1 VITLEVA
8 TPDEWIRWRD
18 MRLSA
23 LIEAPEAFCSSLS
36 EWENQGEQVWR
47 NRLAD
52 VSVNFIALLDGTD
65 AGMVSAMASGEEVEL
80 LSMWVAP
87 FARGKGVGDQLVS
100 AVINWAEIQSVPR
113 LILRV
118 LDGNKRA
125 ATLYARHGFEYESP
139 QIATNASPAAERL
152 MLHARS

>member
-1 VITLEVA
+1 
-8 TPDEWIRWRD
+8 

-100 AVINWAEIQSVPR
+100 AVINWSESQQVPR

-118 LDGNKRA
+118 LDGNHRA
-125 ATLYARHGFEYESP
+125 ATLYERHGFECESP
-139 QIATNASPAAERL
+139 QIATNASPTAERL